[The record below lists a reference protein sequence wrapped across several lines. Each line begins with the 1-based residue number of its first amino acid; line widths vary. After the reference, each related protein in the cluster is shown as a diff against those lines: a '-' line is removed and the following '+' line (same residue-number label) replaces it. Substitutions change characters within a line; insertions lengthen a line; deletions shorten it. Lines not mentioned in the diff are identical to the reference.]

1 MADIASLGEM
11 LKTMAEAQT
20 KQHAELLART
30 SKTDEAIEGLLA
42 LKPAVAAL
50 ETNVADLHKKMDSK
64 YAECMEAVEKLKKDM
79 TRSSAALSD
88 AGVTYHMKSGFSNS
102 ISITNENDVW
112 DLVRVHSEGTAVWNQ
127 TDCEDWGIT
136 ADLMAPITNMLNL

>member
-11 LKTMAEAQT
+11 LKMMAENQS

-50 ETNVADLHKKMDSK
+50 ETNVADLHKTMDAK
-64 YAECMEAVEKLKKDM
+64 YTECMEA
-79 TRSSAALSD
+79 
-88 AGVTYHMKSGFSNS
+88 
-102 ISITNENDVW
+102 
-112 DLVRVHSEGTAVWNQ
+112 
-127 TDCEDWGIT
+127 
-136 ADLMAPITNMLNL
+136 